1 LLDLTTSGAVFLDVR
16 GGSSLPLAH
25 VGKTIARQRIMKQ
38 NAPHSV
44 NDAPR
49 FVFHSLRCIA
59 LQLFL
64 A

>member
-16 GGSSLPLAH
+16 GGSLLPLAH

-49 FVFHSLRCIA
+49 FSTRFVV
-59 LQLFL
+59 
-64 A
+64 